1 MKKILIT
8 AIIILCLGFILVGT
22 YVIISMET
30 ATSQLDNVIALH
42 QIEILREQ
50 LLINLK
56 KVQSDLS
63 LKNTSHARSI
73 DTIIGNVRFLEKAM
87 ARCLDCHQSPA
98 MLSGT
103 TQETNQYLLKR
114 LYDLR
119 NDIDQYKASLSR
131 YLTMRANRNRT
142 EVEFNKAFH
151 TTERLVTEV
160 NTMVHTTNARLAEKT
175 ESSFREISET
185 KIILY
190 IMVILA
196 PFLTVGLGFIIV
208 KKVTKPVRALS
219 QAATKIRDGDLDYRI
234 EDLGDEFKV
243 VAASF
248 NEMSDSLKHYIRELE
263 ESEKRYRTLFE
274 SAGDAIFI
282 VEAEGENPGK
292 IVDANPAAAE
302 MHGYTLDELLQ
313 LNLVKDLDTP
323 DAAEDAPERIQ
334 RILKG
339 EWISAEITHI
349 KKDGTVFPVEISA
362 GLLTYM
368 GKKYILAVDRD
379 ISDRK
384 KMESFILQSKLDWED
399 TFDTITDVIT
409 IHDKDFNIIRANK
422 AAKEMLKLPSLEVT
436 QAIKCYQ
443 YYHGVDSPP
452 ENCLSCSCLE
462 TGTPDSFE
470 IFEPHLNKYLEIRAM
485 PRFDHDDNQVIG
497 LIHVIRDI
505 TERKRIEEA
514 LQRAEQLK
522 TVGEW
527 ATGLVHEIKNP
538 LAGIKGSVEVLAD
551 EASIPDEDRAIVA
564 QAVEEIK
571 RIELLL
577 KSLLNFAKPPK
588 PQLALVDV
596 NDILNKTIAFALRHP
611 SLLSESSVAINVFKD
626 FDPEL
631 PQTMADP
638 MQMQQVFLNLLLNA
652 MEAMP
657 DGGILATKTSYD
669 TKLGSIQITISD
681 TGSGMDESVKSKV
694 FQPFFTTKRKGSGLG
709 LAITRRLVEQH
720 GGQIYLESDP
730 GKGTVFNIFLHVN
743 EKKKEQVS

>member
-1 MKKILIT
+1 MKKIIIT
-8 AIIILCLGFILVGT
+8 AIIIICLVFTVGGT
-22 YVIISMET
+22 YIIISMET
-30 ATSQLDNVIALH
+30 ATSQLDYVISLH

-50 LLINLK
+50 LLIYLK

-63 LKNTSHARSI
+63 LKNTQHARSI
-73 DTIIGNVRFLEKAM
+73 DTVIDNVRFLDKSM
-87 ARCLDCHQSPA
+87 ARCMGCHQSAA
-98 MLSGT
+98 MLQGSK
-103 TQETNQYLLKR
+103 QNEHLLRR
-114 LYDLR
+114 LYDLKS
-119 NDIDQYKASLSR
+119 DIDEYKTSLSR

-142 EVEFNKAFH
+142 EIEFNKAFH
-151 TTERLVTEV
+151 TTEKLVTEV
-160 NTMVHTTNARLAEKT
+160 NTMVHTTNARLAERT
-175 ESSFREISET
+175 ESSYREISQT

-190 IMVILA
+190 ILVVLA
-196 PFLTVGLGFIIV
+196 PFFTIGLGFVIV
-208 KKVTKPVRALS
+208 RKVAQPVKALS
-219 QAATKIRDGDLDYRI
+219 EATARIKSGDLDYRI
-234 EDLGDEFKV
+234 EGLADEFGE

-248 NEMSDSLKHYIRELE
+248 NEMSDSLKHHIRELE

-274 SAGDAIFI
+274 TAGDAIFI

-292 IVDANPAAAE
+292 IVDANPAAAA

-313 LNLVKDLDTP
+313 LNLVKDLDAP
-323 DAAEDAPERIQ
+323 DAAKEAPGRIQ

-339 EWISAEITHI
+339 EWIQAEINHL

-362 GLLTYM
+362 GLLSYM
-368 GKKYILAVDRD
+368 GSKYVLAVDRD

-384 KMESFILQSKLDWED
+384 KMESYILQSKLDWED
-399 TFDTITDVIT
+399 TFDTITDMIT

-436 QAIKCYQ
+436 KAIKCYE
-443 YYHGVDSPP
+443 YYHGMDCPP
-452 ENCLSCSCLE
+452 ENCLSCACLE

-485 PRFDHDDNQVIG
+485 PRLDRDNRVIG
-497 LIHVIRDI
+497 LVHVIRDI
-505 TERKRIEEA
+505 SERKKVEDA

-551 EASIPDEDRAIVA
+551 EASIPEEDRAIVV

-588 PQLALVDV
+588 PQLALIDV
-596 NDILNKTIAFALRHP
+596 NDILDKTIAFSLRHP
-611 SLLSESSVAINVFKD
+611 SVLSNSSAAINVFKD

-638 MQMQQVFLNLLLNA
+638 MQMQQIFLNLLLNA
-652 MEAMP
+652 VEAMP
-657 DGGILATKTSYD
+657 NGGILATKTSYD
-669 TKLGSIQITISD
+669 KKLDSIEITISD
-681 TGSGMDESVKSKV
+681 TGSGMDQSVKSKV

-720 GGQIYLESDP
+720 GGQIYFESDP

>member
-1 MKKILIT
+1 MKKIIIT
-8 AIIILCLGFILVGT
+8 AITILCLGFILGGT
-22 YVIISMET
+22 YIIISMET
-30 ATSQLDNVIALH
+30 ATSQLDNVISLH

-50 LLINLK
+50 LLIYLK

-63 LKNTSHARSI
+63 LKNTQHARSI
-73 DTIIGNVRFLEKAM
+73 DTVIDNVRFLDKSM
-87 ARCLDCHQSPA
+87 ARCMGCHQSAA
-98 MLSGT
+98 MLQGGR
-103 TQETNQYLLKR
+103 QATNEYVLKR
-114 LYDLR
+114 LYDLKSE
-119 NDIDQYKASLSR
+119 IGEYKNSLSR
-131 YLTMRANRNRT
+131 YLTMRANRART
-142 EVEFNKAFH
+142 EMEFDKAFH
-151 TTERLVTEV
+151 TTERLVQEV
-160 NTMVHTTNARLAEKT
+160 NTMVHTTNAR
-175 ESSFREISET
+175 ISQT

-196 PFLTVGLGFIIV
+196 PFLTIGLGFIIV
-208 KKVTKPVRALS
+208 RKVAQPVKALS
-219 QAATKIRDGDLDYRI
+219 QATARIKDGDLDFRI
-234 EDLGDEFKV
+234 EGLTDEFGE

-292 IVDANPAAAE
+292 IVDANPAAAA
-302 MHGYTLDELLQ
+302 MHGYTLEELLQ
-313 LNLVKDLDTP
+313 LNLVKDLDAP
-323 DAAEDAPERIQ
+323 DAAKEAPERIQ
-334 RILKG
+334 RILNG
-339 EWISAEITHI
+339 EWISAEINHL

-368 GKKYILAVDRD
+368 GRKYILAVDRD

-399 TFDTITDVIT
+399 TFDTITDMIT

-422 AAKEMLKLPSLEVT
+422 AAKEMLNLPSLEIT
-436 QAIKCYQ
+436 KAIKCYE
-443 YYHGVDSPP
+443 YYHGTDCPP
-452 ENCLSCSCLE
+452 ENCLSCGCLE
-462 TGTPDSFE
+462 TGTSDCFE
-470 IFEPHLNKYLEIRAM
+470 VFEPHLNKYLEIRAM
-485 PRFDHDDNQVIG
+485 PRFDRDNRVIG

-505 TERKRIEEA
+505 SERKKVEDA

-551 EASIPDEDRAIVA
+551 EASIPEEDRAIVV

-577 KSLLNFAKPPK
+577 KSLLNFAKPPE

-596 NDILNKTIAFALRHP
+596 NDILDKTITFALRHP
-611 SLLSESSVAINVFKD
+611 SLLSESSAAINVFKD
-626 FDPEL
+626 FDPKL
-631 PQTMADP
+631 PRTMADP

-652 MEAMP
+652 VEAMP
-657 DGGILATKTSYD
+657 GGGMLATKTSYD

-694 FQPFFTTKRKGSGLG
+694 YQPFFTTKRKGSGLG

-720 GGQIYLESDP
+720 GGQIYVESDP

>member
-1 MKKILIT
+1 MKKIIIT
-8 AIIILCLGFILVGT
+8 AISIICLGFILGGT
-22 YVIISMET
+22 YIIISMET
-30 ATSQLDNVIALH
+30 ATSQLDHVISLH

-50 LLINLK
+50 LLIYLK

-63 LKNTSHARSI
+63 LKNTQHARSI
-73 DTIIGNVRFLEKAM
+73 DTVIDNVRFLDKSM
-87 ARCLDCHQSPA
+87 ARCMGCHQSAA
-98 MLSGT
+98 MLQGSK
-103 TQETNQYLLKR
+103 QNEYLLRR
-114 LYDLR
+114 LYDLKS
-119 NDIDQYKASLSR
+119 DIDEYKTSLSR
-131 YLTMRANRNRT
+131 YLTMRANRRRT
-142 EVEFNKAFH
+142 QIEFNKAFQ

-160 NTMVHTTNARLAEKT
+160 NAMVHTTNARLAEET
-175 ESSFREISET
+175 ESSFREISQT

-196 PFLTVGLGFIIV
+196 PFLTIGLGFIIV
-208 KKVTKPVRALS
+208 RKVAQPVKALS
-219 QAATKIRDGDLDYRI
+219 LATTRIKDGDLDYRI
-234 EDLGDEFKV
+234 EGLADEFGE

-248 NEMSDSLKHYIRELE
+248 NEMSDSLKHHIRELE

-292 IVDANPAAAE
+292 IVDANQAAAA

-313 LNLVKDLDTP
+313 LNLVKDLD
-323 DAAEDAPERIQ
+323 AEDAAKEAPGRIQ

-339 EWISAEITHI
+339 EWIQAEINHL

-362 GLLTYM
+362 GLLSYM
-368 GKKYILAVDRD
+368 GRKYVLAVDRD

-384 KMESFILQSKLDWED
+384 KMESYILQSKLDWED
-399 TFDTITDVIT
+399 TFDTITDMIT
-409 IHDKDFNIIRANK
+409 IHDKDFNIVRANK

-436 QAIKCYQ
+436 KAIKCYE
-443 YYHGVDSPP
+443 YYHGTDCPP
-452 ENCLSCSCLE
+452 ENCLSCACLE
-462 TGTPDSFE
+462 TGTPGSFE

-485 PRFDHDDNQVIG
+485 PRLDHANQVVG
-497 LIHVIRDI
+497 LVHVIRDI
-505 TERKRIEEA
+505 SERKKVEEE

-538 LAGIKGSVEVLAD
+538 LAGIKGSVEILAD
-551 EASIPDEDRAIVA
+551 EASIPDEDRAIVV

-588 PQLALVDV
+588 PQLALIDV
-596 NDILNKTIAFALRHP
+596 NDILDKTIAFSLRHP
-611 SLLSESSVAINVFKD
+611 SVLSNSSAAINVFKD

-652 MEAMP
+652 VEAMP
-657 DGGILATKTSYD
+657 DGGMLATKTSYD
-669 TKLGSIQITISD
+669 KKLDSIEITISD
-681 TGSGMDESVKSKV
+681 TGTGMDASVKSKV

-720 GGQIYLESDP
+720 GGQIYFESDP

>member
-1 MKKILIT
+1 M
-8 AIIILCLGFILVGT
+8 
-22 YVIISMET
+22 
-30 ATSQLDNVIALH
+30 
-42 QIEILREQ
+42 
-50 LLINLK
+50 
-56 KVQSDLS
+56 
-63 LKNTSHARSI
+63 
-73 DTIIGNVRFLEKAM
+73 
-87 ARCLDCHQSPA
+87 
-98 MLSGT
+98 
-103 TQETNQYLLKR
+103 
-114 LYDLR
+114 
-119 NDIDQYKASLSR
+119 
-131 YLTMRANRNRT
+131 
-142 EVEFNKAFH
+142 
-151 TTERLVTEV
+151 
-160 NTMVHTTNARLAEKT
+160 
-175 ESSFREISET
+175 
-185 KIILY
+185 
-190 IMVILA
+190 
-196 PFLTVGLGFIIV
+196 
-208 KKVTKPVRALS
+208 
-219 QAATKIRDGDLDYRI
+219 
-234 EDLGDEFKV
+234 
-243 VAASF
+243 AASF
-248 NEMSDSLKHYIRELE
+248 NEMSDSLKHHIRELE

-282 VEAEGENPGK
+282 VEGEGENPGK
-292 IVDANPAAAE
+292 IVDANPAAAA

-313 LNLVKDLDTP
+313 LNLVKDLAAP
-323 DAAEDAPERIQ
+323 DAAKEAPERIQ

-339 EWISAEITHI
+339 EWIPAEINHL

-368 GKKYILAVDRD
+368 DRKYVLAVDRD

-384 KMESFILQSKLDWED
+384 KMESYILQSKLDWED
-399 TFDTITDVIT
+399 TFDTITDIIT

-436 QAIKCYQ
+436 KAIKCYE
-443 YYHGVDSPP
+443 YYHGTDCPP
-452 ENCLSCSCLE
+452 ENCLSCVCLE

-485 PRFDHDDNQVIG
+485 PRFDHANQVVG

-505 TERKRIEEA
+505 SERKKVEEA

-551 EASIPDEDRAIVA
+551 EASIPEEDRAIVV

-577 KSLLNFAKPPK
+577 KSLLNFAKPPE
-588 PQLALVDV
+588 PQLALIDV
-596 NDILNKTIAFALRHP
+596 NDILDKTITFALRHP
-611 SLLSESSVAINVFKD
+611 SLLSESSGAINVFKD
-626 FDPEL
+626 FNPEL

-652 MEAMP
+652 VEAMP

-669 TKLGSIQITISD
+669 KKLDSIEITISD
-681 TGSGMDESVKSKV
+681 TGSGMDKSVKSKV